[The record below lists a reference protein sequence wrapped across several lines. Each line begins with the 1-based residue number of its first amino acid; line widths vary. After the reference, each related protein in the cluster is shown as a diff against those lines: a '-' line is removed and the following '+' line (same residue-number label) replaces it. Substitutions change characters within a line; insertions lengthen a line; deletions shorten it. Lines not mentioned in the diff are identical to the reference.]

1 MNVESWLTNEDKQRI
16 WKVVHGQL
24 PESFITDNELKE
36 FNRVLMVAALMK
48 MNLNGKRVI
57 H

>member
-1 MNVESWLTNEDKQRI
+1 MNVESWLTNEDKERI

-36 FNRVLMVAALMK
+36 FNRVIMVVALMK
-48 MNLNGKRVI
+48 INPNGKRII